1 MLAGRGWDEDV
12 ESGVAGLPAESAHL
26 RPPLGGVAR
35 VASWAMASRWTPDPP
50 DQAGAAADHRPGRAA
65 GRLGGYGAVACAGC
79 GAGEGTS
86 TRVTDGAA
94 WPVRLAWLFRRS
106 PVRGES
112 SRGGGWPQL

>member
-65 GRLGGYGAVACAGC
+65 GRRGGYGAVAWAGC
-79 GAGEGTS
+79 GAGWSQVAGALTRTS
-86 TRVTDGAA
+86 AA
-94 WPVRLAWLFRRS
+94 S
-106 PVRGES
+106 S
-112 SRGGGWPQL
+112 SRRGPLVGGRARPHGLRRA